1 MKKTDIIYFEPAI
14 LIDRLPER
22 RGYDM
27 LKKLMKAFP
36 YLLLSLMVSF
46 LLAGLDAVVT
56 KKMLGILDFALKGN
70 IQEVKSQTPS
80 LLAGAVLLVPLGI
93 AEAITGN
100 FYRKRV
106 NLNIKNYYID
116 KVFGKNIR
124 EFQKENNGRYLS
136 AMTNDFNTLET
147 NLIMGIYMV
156 GRAAINFLAG
166 MWLLSTV
173 DYRMILF
180 AILIIAVNLTISF
193 LTSKPMKK
201 NYKERS
207 DLFDGYTSYI
217 KEVLSAFHIV
227 KNYNLQEKVTQDYYQ
242 KSEEIQHK
250 GFIIDRMMSFVNASQ
265 NFFMNGSFYGILCG
279 IGYLAVIGKITAG
292 GLIVIM
298 EGINR
303 MTFPIFDLAEN
314 LPKLFTAG
322 DLIQKIEESL
332 ENADSYEETVE
343 LKEFESGIEFKQ
355 VGFHY
360 EDDEKQILN
369 NINLTLKKNGKY
381 LVVGPSGGG
390 KSTFLRLLRKYV
402 NPTEGEILID
412 GYNMMDVKK
421 EDYFGLIANIEQQV
435 FLFEDTVRNNI
446 TLYKEYSEDEIMK
459 AMKDAGLSDFINGLP
474 EGLDSIIYENGKNI
488 SGGERSRIVIARAL
502 LSKARILFMDEA
514 FASLDMERAKEIEK
528 TILGLKDITVINVSH
543 VIFQDTKNSY
553 DKVITIKGTSDIMVA

>member
-1 MKKTDIIYFEPAI
+1 
-14 LIDRLPER
+14 
-22 RGYDM
+22 M
-27 LKKLMKAFP
+27 LKKLMRAFP
-36 YLLLSLMVSF
+36 YLMLALAVSL

-56 KKMLGILDFALKGN
+56 KKMLGMLDLALKGD
-70 IQEVKSQTPS
+70 IAAMKAETLP
-80 LLAGAVLLVPLGI
+80 LLAGAVILVPLGV
-93 AEAITGN
+93 AEALTGN
-100 FYRKRV
+100 FYRKKV
-106 NLNIKNYYID
+106 NLNIKYYYVE

-147 NLIMGIYMV
+147 NLIMGIYTV
-156 GRAAINFLAG
+156 GRGVISFLAG

-173 DYRMILF
+173 DYRMIFF
-180 AILIIAVNLTISF
+180 AFGIIVVNLTISVI
-193 LTSKPMKK
+193 TSKPLKR

-227 KNYNLQEKVTQDYYQ
+227 KNYNLQDKVTEDYYQ
-242 KSEEIQHK
+242 KSDEIQNK

-265 NFFMNGSFYGILCG
+265 NLFMNGSFYGILCG
-279 IGYLAVIGKITAG
+279 IGYMAVTGKITAG

-303 MTFPIFDLAEN
+303 MAFPIFDLAEN

-322 DLIQKIEESL
+322 DLIKKIEDSL
-332 ENADSYEETVE
+332 KNSDAYEETVE
-343 LKEFESGIEFKQ
+343 LKDFDGEIQFRE

-360 EDDEKQILN
+360 EEDERQILK

-402 NPTEGEILID
+402 NPTEGTIFID
-412 GYNMMDVKK
+412 GYDLMDVKK

-446 TLYKEYSEDEIMK
+446 TLYKECEEEEIQRAIK
-459 AMKDAGLSDFINGLP
+459 ASGLLEFIQGLPNGL
-474 EGLDSIIYENGKNI
+474 DTIIYDNGKNV

-502 LSKARILFMDEA
+502 LSKARILLMDEA
-514 FASLDMERAKEIEK
+514 FASLDMERAREIEK
-528 TILGLKDITVINVSH
+528 TILGLEGITVINVSH
-543 VIFQDTKNSY
+543 VLFKDTKDSY
-553 DKVITIKGTSDIMVA
+553 DNVITIKGTSSLRFG